1 MTRPEWHETRPEWH
15 ETPAMVL
22 VIGEISG
29 TVRSVPSTVL
39 LGEEVDFG
47 VLPTSEAKS
56 DLPMRREP

>member
-1 MTRPEWHETRPEWH
+1 MTRPEWH

-56 DLPMRREP
+56 DSPMRREP

>member
-1 MTRPEWHETRPEWH
+1 MNEWH

-29 TVRSVPSTVL
+29 SVHSVPATVL
-39 LGEEVDFG
+39 IGEEVDVG

-56 DLPMRREP
+56 DSSMRGEP